1 MSSSCNELRSP
12 LPLNVPFPKAAV
24 WLAGRT
30 HNPRAAV
37 GQQLQARLSSST
49 MQKCPKRHPE
59 RFLKLAGYA
68 TRLKKVYPRRSQRAA
83 SLSILS
89 SRTNV
94 DFFHPAASTGAQTHF
109 LASQIQPKESQSQF
123 SRGTVLRE
131 RETRLHHSPNK
142 QPLPER
148 PAVRLM
154 KHAQSEDIN
163 HNERQ
168 PPACL

>member
-24 WLAGRT
+24 WLAGHT
-30 HNPRAAV
+30 YNPSAAV

-83 SLSILS
+83 SLSILYS
-89 SRTNV
+89 HTNA
-94 DFFHPAASTGAQTHF
+94 DLFHPAASSGARTHF

-123 SRGTVLRE
+123 SRDTVLRK
-131 RETRLHHSPNK
+131 RETQSHH
-142 QPLPER
+142 
-148 PAVRLM
+148 
-154 KHAQSEDIN
+154 
-163 HNERQ
+163 
-168 PPACL
+168 